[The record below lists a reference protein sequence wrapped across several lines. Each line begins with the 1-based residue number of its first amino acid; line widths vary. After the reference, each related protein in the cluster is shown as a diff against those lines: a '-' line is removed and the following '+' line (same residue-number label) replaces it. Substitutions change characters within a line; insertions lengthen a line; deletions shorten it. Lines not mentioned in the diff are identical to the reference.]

1 MLDFMIIGLPRSA
14 TTWAANWLCTDRTHC
29 VHDPLDRL
37 HYSEWDE
44 KLSKPGKLSG
54 VSCTSIWR
62 FPDFLASHPA
72 RKLILH
78 RDLGEVNK
86 SLALIGMPAI
96 DADSIKRL
104 RAIDGWHLHWSQLF
118 EMNAASNAWYWL
130 TGGVMDGARHAELK
144 LVNMQPEFSR
154 LSVRPDLVR
163 RLVGEARAATRVQAA
178 LDAGSILMGG

>member
-1 MLDFMIIGLPRSA
+1 MLDYMVIGLPRSA

-62 FPDFLASHPA
+62 FPDFLARHPA
-72 RKLILH
+72 RKVILH
-78 RDLGEVNK
+78 RDLAEVNL
-86 SLALIGMPAI
+86 SLTAIGMPELE
-96 DADSIKRL
+96 ADSADRLLNIKGL
-104 RAIDGWHLHWSQLF
+104 HCPWSALFDPVRAESIWNYLAGSSFPFPFDIERHH
-118 EMNAASNAWYWL
+118 EL
-130 TGGVMDGARHAELK
+130 TLIE
-144 LVNMQPEFSR
+144 MQPQFAG

-163 RLVGEARAATRVQAA
+163 QLVAEVQAA
-178 LDAGSILMGG
+178 VK